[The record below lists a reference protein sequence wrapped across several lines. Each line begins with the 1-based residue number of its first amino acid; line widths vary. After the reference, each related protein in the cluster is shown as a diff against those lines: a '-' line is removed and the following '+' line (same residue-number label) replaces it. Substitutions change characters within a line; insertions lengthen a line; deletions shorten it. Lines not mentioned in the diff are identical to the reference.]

1 MSASTPAS
9 SGCPFGGADC
19 ACATGPAPA
28 GVALAAA
35 SWPAANAAPCGSST
49 TLATR
54 RKETAGITIGIRG
67 RILDLLHA
75 RAAKKNRSEEHTSEL
90 QSLMRISYAVFCLK
104 KKTKETYNITTVD
117 TKTIVK
123 KQNQTQ

>member
-28 GVALAAA
+28 VVALAAA
-35 SWPAANAAPCGSST
+35 SWPAANAAPCGSRT

-67 RILDLLHA
+67 RIRDQQHA
-75 RAAKKNRSEEHTSEL
+75 RDASKNPREPPRGAGG
-90 QSLMRISYAVFCLK
+90 QISTEGQPGGK
-104 KKTKETYNITTVD
+104 DWVD
-117 TKTIVK
+117 TGQSRWGPHTCKT
-123 KQNQTQ
+123 N

>member
-28 GVALAAA
+28 VVALAAA
-35 SWPAANAAPCGSST
+35 SWPPANAAPCGSST

-75 RAAKKNRSEEHTSEL
+75 RAAKKNTRAPPRGPGGTHGGLQRRATATGKHVTHRTPPPGRHT
-90 QSLMRISYAVFCLK
+90 
-104 KKTKETYNITTVD
+104 
-117 TKTIVK
+117 
-123 KQNQTQ
+123 